1 MLLSKINYHKHKGS
15 LMDSQCQSTDLC
27 MLIFMAVPHC
37 LNYCSFVE
45 RFKIGGISPPTLFF
59 ISKIVLAILSP
70 LYFSMNFG
78 IGLSISEKKK
88 ASGDLIGIALNLQ
101 VTLEGIFILKVLS
114 VLIHEREMSF
124 HLCRY
129 FQVSFNNVLQF
140 SM

>member
-1 MLLSKINYHKHKGS
+1 
-15 LMDSQCQSTDLC
+15 

-88 ASGDLIGIALNLQ
+88 ASGDLIGIALNL
-101 VTLEGIFILKVLS
+101 
-114 VLIHEREMSF
+114 
-124 HLCRY
+124 
-129 FQVSFNNVLQF
+129 
-140 SM
+140 